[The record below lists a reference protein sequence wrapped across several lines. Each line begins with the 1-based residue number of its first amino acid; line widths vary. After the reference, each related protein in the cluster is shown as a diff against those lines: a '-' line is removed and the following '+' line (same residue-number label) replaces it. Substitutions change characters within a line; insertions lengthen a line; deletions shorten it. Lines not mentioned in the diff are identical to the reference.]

1 MDANLAKPVSASA
14 IQNHTYKIFP
24 NDLNSKETVFGG
36 LVMAISDRI
45 ASVVAEKHSEARTCV
60 TAEVDSMHFLAP
72 AQRGDTLVFYASI
85 NRSWNSSMEI
95 GVKVF
100 AENFHLK
107 TKKHIVSAYFLFVA
121 LDEHNCPIK
130 VPKVIPETDA
140 EQRRY
145 HEAGARRE
153 RRQAERKEKQTK
165 DAEIKSGIK

>member
-1 MDANLAKPVSASA
+1 MDSHQAKTVSVSA
-14 IQNHTYKIFP
+14 IHNHTYKIFP

-36 LVMAISDRI
+36 LIMSISDRI
-45 ASVVAEKHSEARTCV
+45 ASVVAEKHSEAKTCV

-95 GVKVF
+95 GVKVM
-100 AENFHLK
+100 AENYHAK

-121 LDEHNCPIK
+121 LDEHNRPTR
-130 VPKVIPETDA
+130 VPEVMPETDA

-153 RRQAERKEKQTK
+153 RRQTERKEKQKK
-165 DAEIKSGIK
+165 DIEIK

>member
-1 MDANLAKPVSASA
+1 MSVEQAKPVSASA
-14 IQNHTYKIFP
+14 IHNHTYKIFP

-45 ASVVAEKHSEARTCV
+45 ASTVADKHSEAVTCV

-100 AENFHLK
+100 AENFHHK

-121 LDEHNCPIK
+121 LDEHNHPIK
-130 VPKVIPETDA
+130 VPEVLPQTDH
-140 EQRRY
+140 ERRRY
-145 HEAGARRE
+145 DEAGARRV
-153 RRQAERKEKQTK
+153 RRQAERKEKQQK
-165 DAEIKSGIK
+165 DAVIK